1 MNRRELIVGALV
13 GVGAALV
20 PDWARPAEGE
30 WVARQS
36 PASIPVLALQRVVWQ
51 PGTLIPAQYEA
62 TYCGRLLPDRYF
74 LRNGWV
80 SCDPVTDKSWLG
92 LRLQPLRLEHDRVT
106 GWYGGNSLHFA
117 LPDPEVTIAGEACD
131 GPVFAP
137 ERLIFDTG
145 DPEST
150 AAPDEWMTTMNAKLK
165 AMRPVCLRDREVT
178 FEQLASGGWR
188 LLPSVGAGHAGP

>member
-20 PDWARPAEGE
+20 PDWARPAEVE

-36 PASIPVLALQRVVWQ
+36 PASIPVLALQRVVWR

-74 LRNGWV
+74 VRNGRV
-80 SCDPVTDKSWLG
+80 SCDPCTEKSWLG
-92 LRLQPLRLEHDRVT
+92 VRLQPLRLEQHRVI
-106 GWYGGNSLHFA
+106 GWHGADSLHFA
-117 LPDPEVTIAGEACD
+117 LPDPEVTITGEACD

-137 ERLIFDTG
+137 ERLIFDVG
-145 DPEST
+145 DPASP
-150 AAPDEWMTTMNAKLK
+150 AASDAWMTATNAKLK
-165 AMRPVCLRDREVT
+165 AMRPVCMRDREVT
-178 FEQLASGGWR
+178 FDQLASGEWAMR
-188 LLPSVGAGHAGP
+188 VRAGGEK